1 MSAFDPRVFHLAIR
15 MPPRLRLFI
24 AIDPPRE
31 TATVAAR
38 MIERLRRAGVEA
50 AWVDPGHMHLTLH
63 FLGNDV
69 DEADLHGIC
78 VAMDVVCKEI
88 SPFDVAFG
96 GVGCFPDLKKP
107 RVVWLGIQEG
117 AETLGRLY
125 DALAA
130 RLEPL
135 GFSPEARGY
144 RPHLT
149 IGRFKHP
156 RHDGERVDAGRIA
169 AHLDGVAVENAGR
182 LTVSKVFLYDS
193 RLEKHVAEY
202 DRLHTATLR
211 PR

>member
-1 MSAFDPRVFHLAIR
+1 

-50 AWVDPGHMHLTLH
+50 AWVDPGQMHLTLH

-78 VAMDVVCKEI
+78 VAMDAACRETAA
-88 SPFDVAFG
+88 FDVAFG

-107 RVVWLGIQEG
+107 RVVWLGVQEG
-117 AETLGRLY
+117 AEALGQLY
-125 DALAA
+125 DGLAA

-135 GFSPEARGY
+135 GFPPEARGY

-149 IGRFKHP
+149 IGRFKHT
-156 RHDGERVDAGRIA
+156 RHDGERVDGGSIA
-169 AHLDGVAVENAGR
+169 AHLDGVDVENAGR

-193 RLEKHVAEY
+193 RLEKPVAEY

-211 PR
+211 QR

>member
-1 MSAFDPRVFHLAIR
+1 

-38 MIERLRRAGVEA
+38 IIDRLRRAGVEA
-50 AWVDPGHMHLTLH
+50 AWVDPAHMHLTLH

-69 DEADLHGIC
+69 DETDLHGIC
-78 VAMDVVCKEI
+78 VAMDAACREVP
-88 SPFDVAFG
+88 PFEVAFG
-96 GVGCFPDLKKP
+96 GVGCFPDPKKP
-107 RVVWLGIQEG
+107 RVLWLGIEEG
-117 AETLGRLY
+117 AEALGSLY

-135 GFSPEARGY
+135 GFPPEARGY

-149 IGRFKHP
+149 IGRFKHT
-156 RHDGERVDAGRIA
+156 RHQGQGADGGSIA
-169 AHLDGVAVENAGR
+169 AHLAGVAVGNAGQM
-182 LTVSKVFLYDS
+182 TVSKVLLYAS
-193 RLEKHVAEY
+193 RLEKHAAEY
-202 DRLHTATLR
+202 DRLHTSVLR